1 MDIIPTI
8 GSGNYTLSVDGT
20 VTDCAAIDFIWTDA
34 ELAAYRLIGFSDD
47 GYGGVGIFDNVT
59 MIH

>member
-1 MDIIPTI
+1 
-8 GSGNYTLSVDGT
+8 LSVDGT
-20 VTDCAAIDFIWTDA
+20 VTDCASIDFIWTDS

-47 GYGGVGIFDNVT
+47 GYGGDGMFDNVT